1 MKKIIIILL
10 LSMVCVASDAQFKRE
25 SRMAYLHY
33 LDKNYSESFKEY
45 TQLLKYNDLDHIAIL
60 AQHYNYGLG
69 TEANK
74 AKAIEYYTIAA
85 NRGDRMSQQ
94 KLCVYNFDDESIEDL
109 QQQKDLYKYSRMY
122 CTNFE
127 FDDTGNSSDNMAR
140 YALYLCYKNGWG
152 TPKNAILADMW
163 LAYAAFNGSTDAED
177 TFCEIYNINEDD
189 YNSEAEEFAFYCTF
203 FKHAYKIISE
213 YIKDDHSVEADYF
226 RMYYNMISGTP
237 SLAAL
242 SIKQLVQLYENKDVP
257 KAGKATLYNYLT
269 GFFPYYKDLRDKYK
283 QDAEKYELVSE
294 ESKNTWH
301 YTQFTKVLWK
311 VDTKL
316 NKSYS
321 PTGKADKH
329 EWVDLGLPSGRKW
342 STCNIG
348 SAKPSQA
355 GTFFAWSELDGK
367 SMFSKS
373 NFKGDKNQINLDLS
387 HDAAQKHYGKSW
399 MVPSIEDWRELFSY
413 CDIIFDSNSRCIVA
427 KSPNGQSVMLPLIDN
442 SEQDGYTYWTN
453 TNITTLFDQK
463 EYSAISLKI
472 NSSPDWG
479 FVYSDSWIGC
489 QIRPVVK

>member
-1 MKKIIIILL
+1 MKKFLIILL
-10 LSMVCVASDAQFKRE
+10 LSMAYVASNAQYKKE
-25 SRMAYLHY
+25 SRMAFMHY
-33 LDKNYSESFKEY
+33 LDENYSESFKEY
-45 TQLLKYNDLDHIAIL
+45 TQLLKYNVRDNIASL
-60 AQHYNYGLG
+60 AHHYDYGLG
-69 TEANK
+69 TEKNK
-74 AKAIEYYTIAA
+74 AKAIEYYKIAA
-85 NRGDRMSQQ
+85 DRGDMESQERM
-94 KLCVYNFDDESIEDL
+94 CIYNYDDESIEDI

-127 FDDTGNSSDNMAR
+127 WDDDANSTDSWAR

-163 LAYAAFNGSTDAED
+163 LAYAAFNWSSDAED

-189 YNSEAEEFAFYCTF
+189 YNSEEEEIAYYNTF
-203 FKHAYKIISE
+203 LKHVYKTISE
-213 YIKDDHSVEADYF
+213 YIKDDHSTEADYF
-226 RMYYNMISGTP
+226 RMYYNMISGSP
-237 SLAAL
+237 SLAAEG
-242 SIKQLVQLYENKDVP
+242 IRQLVQLYDNNDIP
-257 KAGKATLYNYLT
+257 KVGKAMLYNYISEL
-269 GFFPYYKDLRDKYK
+269 FPYYKGIRDKYK

-316 NKSYS
+316 NKSYI
-321 PTGKADKH
+321 PTGKADYH

-348 SAKPSQA
+348 SAKPTQA
-355 GTFFAWSELDGK
+355 GAFFAWSELDGK
-367 SMFSKS
+367 SKFSKS
-373 NFKGDKNQINLDLS
+373 NYKGDKDAINLDLK
-387 HDAAQKHYGKSW
+387 HDAAQKNYGKSW
-399 MVPSIEDWRELFSY
+399 IVPSIEDWRELFSY

-453 TNITTLFDQK
+453 TKITISSDPK
-463 EYSAISLKI
+463 EDSAISLKI

-479 FVYSDSWIGC
+479 FVYSNSWIGC